1 MSYGL
6 DDKIAIT
13 RLHAAQASAIIDGQS
28 SAEQW
33 KNLPGERGLPSP
45 LAARFFLKHAAIFCF
60 VQH

>member
-1 MSYGL
+1 MSYGF

-13 RLHAAQASAIIDGQS
+13 RLRAAQASAIIDGQP

-33 KNLPGERGLPSP
+33 KNLPGDQALPGP
-45 LAARFFLKHAAIFCF
+45 LAARCFLKHAAIFCF